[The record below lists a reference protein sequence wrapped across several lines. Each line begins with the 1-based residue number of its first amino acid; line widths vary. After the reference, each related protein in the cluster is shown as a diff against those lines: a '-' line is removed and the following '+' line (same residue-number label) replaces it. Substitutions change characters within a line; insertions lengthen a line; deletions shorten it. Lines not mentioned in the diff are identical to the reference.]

1 MRPPL
6 SFSWSSQNNGEI
18 MDEKEVQNSRT
29 LTQRLG
35 DWLSRDR
42 EEKEADIAKL
52 MRANIMLSFLT
63 FMLVA
68 GEQTAFSVWL
78 MLGL

>member
-1 MRPPL
+1 M
-6 SFSWSSQNNGEI
+6 I
-18 MDEKEVQNSRT
+18 HVEKNEVSNSRT

>member
-1 MRPPL
+1 MT
-6 SFSWSSQNNGEI
+6 SD
-18 MDEKEVQNSRT
+18 DEQTAAANSRSMV
-29 LTQRLG
+29 QRLG
-35 DWLSRDR
+35 DWLARDR
-42 EEKEADIAKL
+42 EEKEADIARL

-68 GEQTAFSVWL
+68 GEQTAFTVWL

>member
-1 MRPPL
+1 
-6 SFSWSSQNNGEI
+6 
-18 MDEKEVQNSRT
+18 MDEKVATTDSRT
-29 LTQRLG
+29 MVQRLG
-35 DWLSRDR
+35 DWLARDR
-42 EEKEADIAKL
+42 EEKEADIARL

-68 GEQTAFSVWL
+68 GEQTAFTVWL

>member
-1 MRPPL
+1 MT
-6 SFSWSSQNNGEI
+6 S
-18 MDEKEVQNSRT
+18 DEEFQTMENAGKNSRT
-29 LTQRLG
+29 IVQRLG
-35 DWLSRDR
+35 DWLARDR
-42 EEKEADIAKL
+42 EEKEADIARL

-68 GEQTAFSVWL
+68 GEQTAFTVWL